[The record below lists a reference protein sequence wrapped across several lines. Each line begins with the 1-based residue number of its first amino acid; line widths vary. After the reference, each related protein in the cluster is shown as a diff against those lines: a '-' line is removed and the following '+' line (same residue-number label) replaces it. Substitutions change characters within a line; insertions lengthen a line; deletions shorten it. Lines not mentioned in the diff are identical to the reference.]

1 MSSNLITMEEKKKV
15 AKSEPSLS
23 AEKKELK
30 CGIIMPI
37 SEIAGC
43 NQQHWKEVKGI
54 LEEAIKE
61 AGFIPN
67 LVSDAND
74 SGVIQGRIVQNIY
87 DNEMVV
93 CDVSCRNPNVMFE
106 LGMRLAFDK
115 PTIIVVDD
123 QTPYSFDTAPIE
135 HVSYPRDLNYHSINE
150 FKGKIS
156 QKIIATYA
164 SYTSDQADSFLKHFG
179 EFKVAKIEHTEG
191 TAEDVIL
198 KKLELIEQQIR
209 NIDISSTQKSVIYQN
224 DQVKQVVREAI
235 NEYCGVR
242 NIKIEDFT
250 FDEESSPRVQ
260 RLISYLEDLS
270 YIRKTCGS
278 PKVLRQTVRDILGL
292 I

>member
-1 MSSNLITMEEKKKV
+1 MEDKKKV
-15 AKSEPSLS
+15 AKPEHSSSE
-23 AEKKELK
+23 EKKELK

-115 PTIIVVDD
+115 PTIIVVDN

-150 FKGKIS
+150 FKGKIA
-156 QKIIATYA
+156 QKIKATYD

-198 KKLELIEQQIR
+198 KKLELLEQQIR
-209 NIDISSTQKSVIYQN
+209 NINISSTQKPVIYPN
-224 DQVKQVVREAI
+224 DKVKQIVREAI
-235 NEYCGVR
+235 NEYCSAR
-242 NIKIEDFT
+242 NIKMEDFT
-250 FDEESSPRVQ
+250 FEDESSQRVQ
-260 RLISYLEDLS
+260 ELISYLEDLL
-270 YIRKTCGS
+270 YIRRTCGS
-278 PKVLRQTVRDILGL
+278 PKVLRQTVRDILDL
-292 I
+292 L